1 MNVLI
6 TETQYIKILK
16 ENKENEIEQ
25 IFSSSKEFTNKIVSD
40 VKKQYNLDF
49 TFMVTWGSV
58 IGGFAR
64 PIAQYME
71 GLYPNLTQDDI
82 SLIMFGIILTFFSS
96 NKEKLNKVLSI
107 IKEKKLVTFFDRA
120 LLKAYDLRDAFFGF
134 LESLNITFSKVSNM
148 ISYCFLIPLAPL
160 LLDLIRLDL
169 NEEQINLI
177 AMGISHYT
185 TSVVGSKLIVRLVK
199 KMIDRFKN

>member
-96 NKEKLNKVLSI
+96 NKEKLNKTI
-107 IKEKKLVTFFDRA
+107 
-120 LLKAYDLRDAFFGF
+120 
-134 LESLNITFSKVSNM
+134 
-148 ISYCFLIPLAPL
+148 
-160 LLDLIRLDL
+160 DLIFKYENELNNRSVKIDGLD
-169 NEEQINLI
+169 
-177 AMGISHYT
+177 
-185 TSVVGSKLIVRLVK
+185 
-199 KMIDRFKN
+199 

>member
-96 NKEKLNKVLSI
+96 NKEKLNKVGCGFCLAKWTQVTMHLNNGYTHSCHHPSTHKI
-107 IKEKKLVTFFDRA
+107 PLNEIANNPSALHNTSFKKQKRKECLVMQRAA
-120 LLKAYDLRDAFFGF
+120 LL
-134 LESLNITFSKVSNM
+134 
-148 ISYCFLIPLAPL
+148 
-160 LLDLIRLDL
+160 
-169 NEEQINLI
+169 
-177 AMGISHYT
+177 
-185 TSVVGSKLIVRLVK
+185 
-199 KMIDRFKN
+199 